1 MRGAYSRRR
10 MMKTIKYEEPRE
22 LFADLYAEMIE
33 AEEERIKER
42 DAAKKA
48 KADEAQKHKEK
59 ADQKEKKAKNES
71 KE

>member
-1 MRGAYSRRR
+1 
-10 MMKTIKYEEPRE
+10 
-22 LFADLYAEMIE
+22 MIE

-48 KADEAQKHKEK
+48 KGGEAQKHKEK

-71 KE
+71 TE